1 MTDHKHNQY
10 PGIFLST
17 TDAALPEWFSNDY
30 QKYANFHP
38 MQQGGKGL
46 LLACEDLNLGRTV
59 AIKTLPPGED
69 SSPREIRRLLR
80 EARITAQL
88 AHPNTIPVYEIGKT
102 CEGQIYFAM
111 KRIQGENLFEVLVRI
126 ARGDEPTKEKYPLDR
141 LLDILQQVCQALFYA
156 HNHGVIHRDI
166 KPENILV
173 GIFGEVYL
181 MDWGVAKVW
190 GMPNDGQDGL
200 QENAEDPAH
209 ITLTGQRPGT
219 PLYMSPE
226 QVRGTPPVDERSDIF
241 SIGVVLYEIL
251 AQREPFR
258 GPTLNDTFAHILNT
272 MPEPPSRVRPEH
284 GIAKELDAICM
295 KALAKRPQDRYSN
308 VQQIIDE
315 IEHFRCRQAFGAKG
329 PPN

>member
-1 MTDHKHNQY
+1 MTGHTHDQY

-46 LLACEDLNLGRTV
+46 LFACDDLNLGRAV
-59 AIKTLPPGED
+59 AIKTLPAGEETC
-69 SSPREIRRLLR
+69 PHEIRRLLR

-111 KRIQGENLFEVLVRI
+111 KKVQGENLFEVLIRI
-126 ARGDEPTKEKYPLDR
+126 ARGDEQTKEKYPLDR
-141 LLDILQQVCQALFYA
+141 LLDILQQVCHALFYA

-190 GMPNDGQDGL
+190 GMPNDEGDDL
-200 QENAEDPAH
+200 QPDAETPAH
-209 ITLTGQRPGT
+209 ITLAGRRPGT

-226 QVRGTPPVDERSDIF
+226 QVRGNPPVDERSDIF
-241 SIGVVLYEIL
+241 SIGVLLYEIL

-258 GPTLNDTFAHILNT
+258 GPTLKETFANILNT
-272 MPEPPSRVRPEH
+272 MPEPPSQICPERC
-284 GIAKELDAICM
+284 IAKELDAICM
-295 KALAKRPQDRYSN
+295 KAIAKRPQDRFSN
-308 VQQIIDE
+308 VHQIIDE
-315 IEHFRCRQAFGAKG
+315 IERFRCCAPSEGG
-329 PPN
+329 DPPK